1 MTEAK
6 SKAWQ
11 IELKLTKGT
20 IKTHVYSD
28 TGEDIVQRFKNYECK
43 VIGEIDDPCNDR
55 LGNIEHKS

>member
-11 IELKLTKGT
+11 IELKLPKGT

-28 TGEDIVQRFKNYECK
+28 TGEDIVQRFKNY
-43 VIGEIDDPCNDR
+43 D
-55 LGNIEHKS
+55 